1 MKNEGQFVKKKVYP
15 QVYISLADVR
25 NLKLILSPV
34 SLTFR
39 QLYLALLFP
48 FYCDRSNRFYELFP
62 HSLSPLSIYVSIHL
76 SFSLCLYV
84 SIYISFFLSLP
95 SYHIKGGKQGN
106 KILYFDIFL
115 KQRKSQ
121 LL

>member
-84 SIYISFFLSLP
+84 SIYIYISFSRLLAIIS
-95 SYHIKGGKQGN
+95 KEEN
-106 KILYFDIFL
+106 KETKYYILTF
-115 KQRKSQ
+115 S
-121 LL
+121 